1 MLNMFLKHLSKA
13 KKMAHKKYKYEG
25 KKTISSIRLTDEERV
40 LILSRFESIQEFVQ
54 KSIEKLKRGK
64 K

>member
-13 KKMAHKKYKYEG
+13 KKMAHKKYDYEG
-25 KKTISSIRLTDEERV
+25 TKTISSIRLTKEERE
-40 LILSRFESIQEFVQ
+40 LILKHFESIQEFVQ
-54 KSIEKLKRGK
+54 KSIDKLRRK